1 MPTQVTR
8 DLSISICVCLIEQNR
23 IRTCVTSSLH
33 EIYVCTARE
42 WESHSCVDLFARNS
56 LSCQK
61 QRVGTCFQHVGMR
74 LWADEG
80 GRISDHSPT
89 SLGVRKYTFFGSKH
103 IEYKMYAFLDTQTHT
118 QVKQEVKD
126 I

>member
-1 MPTQVTR
+1 M
-8 DLSISICVCLIEQNR
+8 
-23 IRTCVTSSLH
+23 H
-33 EIYVCTARE
+33 ARE
-42 WESHSCVDLFARNS
+42 WESPSCVDLFARNS

-89 SLGVRKYTFFGSKH
+89 SLGVRKYIYIGSKH
-103 IEYKMYAFLDTQTHT
+103 IEYEMYAYPDTHT
-118 QVKQEVKD
+118 GEARSQGHITMMMIDVHASQLLFVYVENRRKD
-126 I
+126 PPLS

>member
-1 MPTQVTR
+1 
-8 DLSISICVCLIEQNR
+8 
-23 IRTCVTSSLH
+23 
-33 EIYVCTARE
+33 
-42 WESHSCVDLFARNS
+42 
-56 LSCQK
+56 
-61 QRVGTCFQHVGMR
+61 MR

-89 SLGVRKYTFFGSKH
+89 SLGVRKYIYIGSKH

-118 QVKQEVKD
+118 QVKQEVRD